1 MKFIKDIKDLLIK
14 VDQIL
19 SLTLENNLLIRALI
33 RKLESTDTPYEK
45 VMVQADK
52 IKKKTGRPRKDRK

>member
-19 SLTLENNLLIRALI
+19 SLTLENNLLVRALI
-33 RKLESTDTPYEK
+33 KRLESDNTPYEK
-45 VMVQADK
+45 VMAQADK
-52 IKKKTGRPRKDRK
+52 IKKKRGRPRKDRK